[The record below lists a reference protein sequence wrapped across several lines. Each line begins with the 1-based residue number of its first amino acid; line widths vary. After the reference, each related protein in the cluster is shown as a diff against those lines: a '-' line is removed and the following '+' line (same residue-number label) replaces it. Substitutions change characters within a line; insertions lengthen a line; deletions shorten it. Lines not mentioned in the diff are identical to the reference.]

1 MPEQRIAGLDGIRAI
16 AVLMVFASHTN
27 NIARDLQFGSI
38 GVWAFFVLSG
48 FLIVRILYRQRL
60 QIEAGQTSFGSEL
73 GTFYKRRTLRIFP
86 IYYLILGSAA
96 LLTLLGPLLN
106 YSGAPWPYYWAYLTN
121 FYIQISGNLL
131 GNFSHLWSLAI
142 EEQFYI
148 LAAPMFL
155 FTPAR
160 FAIYLCGFFL
170 FAGLTRGALLIG
182 SSESTLHFD
191 SVFNFYMMGLGGLAG
206 LVVPHADRRLALS
219 ATSFFSV
226 VLLALSTFEYAVSR
240 E

>member
-1 MPEQRIAGLDGIRAI
+1 MAKLMPEQRIAGLDGIRAI

-38 GVWAFFVLSG
+38 GVRAFFVLSG

-60 QIEAGQTSFGSEL
+60 QIEAGRTSVGSEL
-73 GTFYKRRTLRIFP
+73 AAFYKRRTLRIFP

-96 LLTLLGPLLN
+96 LLTLLGPVLN

-121 FYIQISGNLL
+121 LYIQISGNLL
-131 GNFSHLWSLAI
+131 GSFSHLWSLAI

-148 LAAPMFL
+148 LAAPIFL

-160 FAIYLCGFFL
+160 FAI
-170 FAGLTRGALLIG
+170 
-182 SSESTLHFD
+182 
-191 SVFNFYMMGLGGLAG
+191 
-206 LVVPHADRRLALS
+206 
-219 ATSFFSV
+219 
-226 VLLALSTFEYAVSR
+226 
-240 E
+240 